1 MIKFFN
7 GTKFNAT
14 GFKKQVLAV
23 ALCVSAGVAIVDVAH
38 AAPSPNQNPPS
49 LKANA
54 PHVYVVK
61 RGDTLWDISGRFL
74 SKPWRWREIW
84 ASNRHVKNPHW
95 IYPGDKLLLCTLN
108 GRPLIGVDEGDG
120 CEGII
125 RRHQGGGS
133 IRPQVRVESIGNTIP
148 VISGA
153 DIKPWL
159 EHSIIIS
166 PESLVGVPYILG
178 AADNR
183 VITGAGQIVYARGNG
198 LNVGQRYGVYRQAE
212 PYLFVDANGKKY
224 NAGQE
229 LTEVASAVAV
239 AGENDVTTLELTDSY
254 NAEVRNGDYVLPV
267 YDASLPTIFY
277 PTAKNEVLTGG
288 KVVRVQG
295 SIGTAAVH
303 GVVTLDRG
311 SQDGAKAGQVFSVYQ
326 QGELVRDPKTKE
338 TVKLPNQNVAT
349 VMIFK
354 TFNRFSY
361 AYVLDSALPIKVG
374 AAIQTPAIAED

>member
-1 MIKFFN
+1 M
-7 GTKFNAT
+7 
-14 GFKKQVLAV
+14 QMV
-23 ALCVSAGVAIVDVAH
+23 
-38 AAPSPNQNPPS
+38 
-49 LKANA
+49 
-54 PHVYVVK
+54 
-61 RGDTLWDISGRFL
+61 
-74 SKPWRWREIW
+74 
-84 ASNRHVKNPHW
+84 
-95 IYPGDKLLLCTLN
+95 
-108 GRPLIGVDEGDG
+108 
-120 CEGII
+120 
-125 RRHQGGGS
+125 
-133 IRPQVRVESIGNTIP
+133 
-148 VISGA
+148 
-153 DIKPWL
+153 
-159 EHSIIIS
+159 
-166 PESLVGVPYILG
+166 
-178 AADNR
+178 
-183 VITGAGQIVYARGNG
+183 
-198 LNVGQRYGVYRQAE
+198 
-212 PYLFVDANGKKY
+212 KKY

-354 TFNRFSY
+354 TFDSFSY

>member
-7 GTKFNAT
+7 GTNLNAM
-14 GFKKQVLAV
+14 GFKKQVLAM
-23 ALCVSAGVAIVDVAH
+23 ALCVSASVAIVDVAH

-120 CEGII
+120 CDGII
-125 RRHQGGGS
+125 RRHQGGAS
-133 IRPQVRVESIGNTIP
+133 IRPQVRVESIGNIIP
-148 VISGA
+148 VISSA

-159 EHSIIIS
+159 EHNMIIS
-166 PESLVGVPYILG
+166 PDALTGIPYILG

-183 VITGAGQIVYARGNG
+183 VITGAGQTVYARGHG
-198 LNVGQRYGVYRQAE
+198 LTVGQRYGVYRQAE
-212 PYLFVDANGKKY
+212 PYMLVDENGKKY

-239 AGENDVTTLELTDSY
+239 ADENEITTLELTDSY
-254 NAEVRNGDYVLPV
+254 NAEVRKGDYVLPA
-267 YDASLPTIFY
+267 YSSNLPTIFY
-277 PTAKNEVLTGG
+277 PTAQNEVLTGG
-288 KVVRVQG
+288 KIVRVQG

-303 GVVTLDRG
+303 GVVTIDRG
-311 SQDGAKAGQVFSVYQ
+311 IIDGAKAGQVFSIYQ
-326 QGELVRDPKTKE
+326 QGEVVNDPKTKE
-338 TVKLPNQNVAT
+338 AIKLPNQNIGTIMV
-349 VMIFK
+349 FK
-354 TFNRFSY
+354 TFDHFSY

-374 AAIQTPAIAED
+374 AAIQTPAIAEN